1 MWHES
6 FVVFWPEVDQRALAL
21 GLGRSCW
28 LSLLTKDC
36 LSRSWVS
43 LVSGCPF
50 TWALETNLGLAFL
63 FLTVYAFFGSFNY
76 LTGKQVAEETACE
89 RKFLEL
95 LAQATNVSPQSLKGI
110 LRRDLGLMGMPEKVW
125 KRGKCFHLS
134 LSAKITIYSRWE
146 KNSAGG
152 LLEWCEGMEKLGSGY
167 LFQLDF
173 FNGFVTFNFL
183 NVDTHGEAELPHISC
198 SCEPE

>member
-1 MWHES
+1 M
-6 FVVFWPEVDQRALAL
+6 VFWPEVDQRALAP

-63 FLTVYAFFGSFNY
+63 FLTVYAFFEPLNY
-76 LTGKQVAEETACE
+76 LRGKQVAEETSACE

-95 LAQATNVSPQSLKGI
+95 LAQATNISPQSLKGI

-125 KRGKCFHLS
+125 KHGKCFRLS
-134 LSAKITIYSRWE
+134 LNAKITIYSRWE

-152 LLEWCEGMEKLGSGY
+152 LLEWCEGMEKTWQRVS
-167 LFQLDF
+167 FSAW
-173 FNGFVTFNFL
+173 FL
-183 NVDTHGEAELPHISC
+183 QWFCHIQFS
-198 SCEPE
+198 